1 MAQAMVQVL
10 KQTGDNLTRENIMRQ
25 AASIKGLELDMLMP
39 GIKISTAPDDFAP
52 IKSIQ
57 LRRLVGERWQP
68 FGPVIEANP
77 GP

>member
-1 MAQAMVQVL
+1 
-10 KQTGDNLTRENIMRQ
+10 
-25 AASIKGLELDMLMP
+25 MLMP
-39 GIKISTAPDDFAP
+39 GIKISTGPDDFAP

-68 FGPVIEANP
+68 FGPVIEANS

>member
-1 MAQAMVQVL
+1 
-10 KQTGDNLTRENIMRQ
+10 MRQ

-39 GIKISTAPDDFAP
+39 GIKISTSLDDFAP
-52 IKSIQ
+52 IKSVQ

-68 FGPVIEANP
+68 FGQVIEANS